1 MPLYDLVIGP
11 VGTLRVADHFTVG
24 EGKVTR
30 IRQVLDT
37 APERVVPE
45 SWHAGSPLKPVMVW
59 CHPCGRCH
67 QPLTRMCLPR
77 VQPAGTGS
85 GWHSRIILTRP
96 LKLSTTSR
104 APQPSPRPRPG

>member
-67 QPLTRMCLPR
+67 Q
-77 VQPAGTGS
+77 
-85 GWHSRIILTRP
+85 H
-96 LKLSTTSR
+96 
-104 APQPSPRPRPG
+104 